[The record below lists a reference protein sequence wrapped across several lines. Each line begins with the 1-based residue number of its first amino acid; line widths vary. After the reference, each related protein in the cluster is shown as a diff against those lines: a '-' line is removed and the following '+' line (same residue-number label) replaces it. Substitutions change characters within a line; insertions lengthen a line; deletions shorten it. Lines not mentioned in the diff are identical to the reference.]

1 MDVGFIPGIY
11 NYCDRW
17 CEKCEQQLRCMSFVM
32 GKKIEEKGGFNFER
46 EGHRE
51 DESIWARLKEVFEST
66 YEVLHELAEE
76 RGLDVE
82 DIYASE
88 NIDREF
94 WGEDYEG
101 TPREQVYQKLE
112 SSDLLRI
119 CSIYEYW
126 ADKCLEQL
134 YEIIN
139 DKEKNELLEEA
150 LEVVGWYPDL
160 IQAKIRRAL
169 YGYHYHTAN
178 KSKTTEDY
186 NGSAKVALIGVERS
200 IENWKIIQPLCP
212 AYQKEISHLLVVL
225 EQLRSDADEYFRTPR
240 VRQLIAGPKGLQRKS
255 RIKNERCQQLKTA
268 YAPSNY
274 KRILYLSDYS
284 IGSE

>member
-1 MDVGFIPGIY
+1 M
-11 NYCDRW
+11 
-17 CEKCEQQLRCMSFVM
+17 
-32 GKKIEEKGGFNFER
+32 
-46 EGHRE
+46 
-51 DESIWARLKEVFEST
+51 
-66 YEVLHELAEE
+66 AEE

-225 EQLRSDADEYFRTPR
+225 EQLRSDADEYFPKARTF
-240 VRQLIAGPKGLQRKS
+240 VRPGFD
-255 RIKNERCQQLKTA
+255 N
-268 YAPSNY
+268 
-274 KRILYLSDYS
+274 
-284 IGSE
+284 

>member
-169 YGYHYHTAN
+169 FSPAVHPVSMQKMHPRWIPACSKQEYRFWASATACSSWLRN
-178 KSKTTEDY
+178 WAAKYRSLKSMNTAT
-186 NGSAKVALIGVERS
+186 LI
-200 IENWKIIQPLCP
+200 
-212 AYQKEISHLLVVL
+212 
-225 EQLRSDADEYFRTPR
+225 F
-240 VRQLIAGPKGLQRKS
+240 IA
-255 RIKNERCQQLKTA
+255 TA
-268 YAPSNY
+268 AAPSLKAFP
-274 KRILYLSDYS
+274 KRPLY
-284 IGSE
+284 G

>member
-88 NIDREF
+88 ISTGSF
-94 WGEDYEG
+94 G
-101 TPREQVYQKLE
+101 V
-112 SSDLLRI
+112 RI
-119 CSIYEYW
+119 
-126 ADKCLEQL
+126 
-134 YEIIN
+134 
-139 DKEKNELLEEA
+139 
-150 LEVVGWYPDL
+150 
-160 IQAKIRRAL
+160 
-169 YGYHYHTAN
+169 T
-178 KSKTTEDY
+178 
-186 NGSAKVALIGVERS
+186 
-200 IENWKIIQPLCP
+200 
-212 AYQKEISHLLVVL
+212 
-225 EQLRSDADEYFRTPR
+225 
-240 VRQLIAGPKGLQRKS
+240 KGLQESKFTKNS
-255 RIKNERCQQLKTA
+255 NLRISSEFVVFTN
-268 YAPSNY
+268 
-274 KRILYLSDYS
+274 
-284 IGSE
+284 IGPINVWSSFTK

>member
-101 TPREQVYQKLE
+101 TPREQ
-112 SSDLLRI
+112 
-119 CSIYEYW
+119 
-126 ADKCLEQL
+126 L

-225 EQLRSDADEYFRTPR
+225 EQLRSDADEYFPKARTF
-240 VRQLIAGPKGLQRKS
+240 VRPGFD
-255 RIKNERCQQLKTA
+255 N
-268 YAPSNY
+268 
-274 KRILYLSDYS
+274 
-284 IGSE
+284 

>member
-1 MDVGFIPGIY
+1 
-11 NYCDRW
+11 
-17 CEKCEQQLRCMSFVM
+17 MSFVV

-46 EGHRE
+46 EVHQE
-51 DESIWARLKEVFEST
+51 DQSVWTRLKEVFEST

-76 RGLDVE
+76 RGLSVE

-94 WGEDYEG
+94 WGEDYEYNQ
-101 TPREQVYQKLE
+101 REQIYLKLE

-119 CSIYEYW
+119 CNIYEYM
-126 ADKCLEQL
+126 ADKCVEQL

-139 DKEKNELLEEA
+139 DKEKNEPLEEA

-169 YGYHYHTAN
+169 YGYHYSLAN
-178 KSKTTEDY
+178 KSKTPEDY

-200 IENWKIIQPLCP
+200 IANWKIIQPLCP
-212 AYQKEISHLLVVL
+212 AYRKEISHLLVVL
-225 EQLRSDADEYFRTPR
+225 EQLRNEADEYFPKAMTF
-240 VRQLIAGPKGLQRKS
+240 VRPGFD
-255 RIKNERCQQLKTA
+255 N
-268 YAPSNY
+268 
-274 KRILYLSDYS
+274 
-284 IGSE
+284 

>member
-139 DKEKNELLEEA
+139 DKEKRKLANNDENLA
-150 LEVVGWYPDL
+150 RN
-160 IQAKIRRAL
+160 RRAL

-225 EQLRSDADEYFRTPR
+225 EQLRSDADEYFPKARTF
-240 VRQLIAGPKGLQRKS
+240 VRPGFD
-255 RIKNERCQQLKTA
+255 N
-268 YAPSNY
+268 
-274 KRILYLSDYS
+274 
-284 IGSE
+284 

>member
-76 RGLDVE
+76 RGLNVE

-150 LEVVGWYPDL
+150 LEVVGWYP
-160 IQAKIRRAL
+160 
-169 YGYHYHTAN
+169 AN

-225 EQLRSDADEYFRTPR
+225 EQLRSDADEYFPKARTF
-240 VRQLIAGPKGLQRKS
+240 VRPGFD
-255 RIKNERCQQLKTA
+255 N
-268 YAPSNY
+268 
-274 KRILYLSDYS
+274 
-284 IGSE
+284 

>member
-46 EGHRE
+46 EGH
-51 DESIWARLKEVFEST
+51 
-66 YEVLHELAEE
+66 
-76 RGLDVE
+76 
-82 DIYASE
+82 
-88 NIDREF
+88 

-225 EQLRSDADEYFRTPR
+225 EQLRSDADEYFPKARTF
-240 VRQLIAGPKGLQRKS
+240 VRPGFD
-255 RIKNERCQQLKTA
+255 N
-268 YAPSNY
+268 
-274 KRILYLSDYS
+274 
-284 IGSE
+284 

>member
-32 GKKIEEKGGFNFER
+32 GKKIEEKGGFNF
-46 EGHRE
+46 
-51 DESIWARLKEVFEST
+51 
-66 YEVLHELAEE
+66 EVLHELAEE

-225 EQLRSDADEYFRTPR
+225 EQLRSDADEYFPKARTF
-240 VRQLIAGPKGLQRKS
+240 VRPGFD
-255 RIKNERCQQLKTA
+255 N
-268 YAPSNY
+268 
-274 KRILYLSDYS
+274 
-284 IGSE
+284 

>member
-76 RGLDVE
+76 RGLNVE

-94 WGEDYEG
+94 W
-101 TPREQVYQKLE
+101 V
-112 SSDLLRI
+112 RI
-119 CSIYEYW
+119 
-126 ADKCLEQL
+126 
-134 YEIIN
+134 
-139 DKEKNELLEEA
+139 
-150 LEVVGWYPDL
+150 
-160 IQAKIRRAL
+160 
-169 YGYHYHTAN
+169 T
-178 KSKTTEDY
+178 
-186 NGSAKVALIGVERS
+186 
-200 IENWKIIQPLCP
+200 
-212 AYQKEISHLLVVL
+212 
-225 EQLRSDADEYFRTPR
+225 
-240 VRQLIAGPKGLQRKS
+240 KGLQESKFTKNS
-255 RIKNERCQQLKTA
+255 NLRISSEFAVFTN
-268 YAPSNY
+268 
-274 KRILYLSDYS
+274 
-284 IGSE
+284 IGPINVWSSFTK

>member
-88 NIDREF
+88 
-94 WGEDYEG
+94 
-101 TPREQVYQKLE
+101 KLE

-225 EQLRSDADEYFRTPR
+225 EQLRSDADEYFPKARTF
-240 VRQLIAGPKGLQRKS
+240 VRPGFD
-255 RIKNERCQQLKTA
+255 N
-268 YAPSNY
+268 
-274 KRILYLSDYS
+274 
-284 IGSE
+284 

>member
-46 EGHRE
+46 EVHRE

-94 WGEDYEG
+94 WGEDFEG
-101 TPREQVYQKLE
+101 TQREQVYQKLE

-119 CSIYEYW
+119 CSIYEHW

-139 DKEKNELLEEA
+139 DKEKNDPLEEA

-169 YGYHYHTAN
+169 YGYHYHTAD

-225 EQLRSDADEYFRTPR
+225 EQLRSDADEYFPKARTF
-240 VRQLIAGPKGLQRKS
+240 VRPGFD
-255 RIKNERCQQLKTA
+255 N
-268 YAPSNY
+268 
-274 KRILYLSDYS
+274 
-284 IGSE
+284 

>member
-94 WGEDYEG
+94 WGG
-101 TPREQVYQKLE
+101 IT
-112 SSDLLRI
+112 
-119 CSIYEYW
+119 
-126 ADKCLEQL
+126 
-134 YEIIN
+134 
-139 DKEKNELLEEA
+139 
-150 LEVVGWYPDL
+150 
-160 IQAKIRRAL
+160 
-169 YGYHYHTAN
+169 
-178 KSKTTEDY
+178 
-186 NGSAKVALIGVERS
+186 
-200 IENWKIIQPLCP
+200 
-212 AYQKEISHLLVVL
+212 
-225 EQLRSDADEYFRTPR
+225 
-240 VRQLIAGPKGLQRKS
+240 KGLQESKFTKNS
-255 RIKNERCQQLKTA
+255 NLRISSEFAVFTN
-268 YAPSNY
+268 
-274 KRILYLSDYS
+274 
-284 IGSE
+284 IGPINVWSSFTK

>member
-1 MDVGFIPGIY
+1 MSKKKIKKVVDVGFIPGIY

-126 ADKCLEQL
+126 AVKCLEQL

-139 DKEKNELLEEA
+139 DKENCHTPASAAGNRLRYYSRYPFRHRACRRGLQVYVIVYLGPYTPWFPQLEMDSPRTARTEA
-150 LEVVGWYPDL
+150 L
-160 IQAKIRRAL
+160 
-169 YGYHYHTAN
+169 
-178 KSKTTEDY
+178 
-186 NGSAKVALIGVERS
+186 
-200 IENWKIIQPLCP
+200 LC
-212 AYQKEISHLLVVL
+212 V
-225 EQLRSDADEYFRTPR
+225 
-240 VRQLIAGPKGLQRKS
+240 
-255 RIKNERCQQLKTA
+255 
-268 YAPSNY
+268 
-274 KRILYLSDYS
+274 
-284 IGSE
+284 

>member
-126 ADKCLEQL
+126 ADKCMELL

-139 DKEKNELLEEA
+139 DKEKISEILTEYLELYSEEHDKQEWFDTIKA
-150 LEVVGWYPDL
+150 LAGKLGYASEVKEYKANPDAYPGHVGDVSTVLRIALTGRTNTPDMYE
-160 IQAKIRRAL
+160 IM
-169 YGYHYHTAN
+169 
-178 KSKTTEDY
+178 
-186 NGSAKVALIGVERS
+186 
-200 IENWKIIQPLCP
+200 KIIG
-212 AYQKEISHLLVVL
+212 KERMEKRFKKVL
-225 EQLRSDADEYFRTPR
+225 
-240 VRQLIAGPKGLQRKS
+240 
-255 RIKNERCQQLKTA
+255 
-268 YAPSNY
+268 
-274 KRILYLSDYS
+274 
-284 IGSE
+284 

>member
-32 GKKIEEKGGFNFER
+32 GKKIEQKGGFNFER

-51 DESIWARLKEVFEST
+51 DESIWTRLKEVFEST

-76 RGLDVE
+76 RGLNVE

-225 EQLRSDADEYFRTPR
+225 EQLRSDADEYFPKARTF
-240 VRQLIAGPKGLQRKS
+240 VRPGFD
-255 RIKNERCQQLKTA
+255 N
-268 YAPSNY
+268 
-274 KRILYLSDYS
+274 
-284 IGSE
+284 

>member
-150 LEVVGWYPDL
+150 LEVVGWYPKSEGHYTV
-160 IQAKIRRAL
+160 ITTIRPISQKRQ
-169 YGYHYHTAN
+169 
-178 KSKTTEDY
+178 KTIMDRP
-186 NGSAKVALIGVERS
+186 K
-200 IENWKIIQPLCP
+200 W
-212 AYQKEISHLLVVL
+212 LL
-225 EQLRSDADEYFRTPR
+225 SGWN
-240 VRQLIAGPKGLQRKS
+240 VR
-255 RIKNERCQQLKTA
+255 LKTG
-268 YAPSNY
+268 
-274 KRILYLSDYS
+274 K
-284 IGSE
+284 

>member
-160 IQAKIRRAL
+160 IQAKIRR
-169 YGYHYHTAN
+169 
-178 KSKTTEDY
+178 DY

-225 EQLRSDADEYFRTPR
+225 EQLRSDADEYFPKARTF
-240 VRQLIAGPKGLQRKS
+240 VRPGFD
-255 RIKNERCQQLKTA
+255 N
-268 YAPSNY
+268 
-274 KRILYLSDYS
+274 
-284 IGSE
+284 